1 MMKQFRLMRMNS
13 VVFYFVAICSVS
25 LLASCASMHVPPDIK
40 NSVPDG
46 QLIKIFVPRDIGG
59 VSLKKIDGTVV
70 NPGVAELYVLPG
82 EHTVVFDVEYV
93 SGKAYQTREYIDGAV
108 VYKKSLLMGEYPMA
122 VSGQA
127 GDVIYFRRSVF
138 DKVES
143 IGDLIYVDKKSQA
156 RDSAERS
163 QGWKNGCTFLGTI
176 TGMCALIVVI
186 VLAM

>member
-1 MMKQFRLMRMNS
+1 MKLFRLMRMNR
-13 VVFYFVAICSVS
+13 VVFYFIVICSVS

-46 QLIKIFVPRDIGG
+46 QLVKIFVPRDIGG

-70 NPGVAELYVLPG
+70 NAGVAELYVLPG
-82 EHTVVFDVEYV
+82 EHTVLFDIDYISRDAYRTDEYGE
-93 SGKAYQTREYIDGAV
+93 GKAIYQ
-108 VYKKSLLMGEYPMA
+108 KSWLQGEFTMA

-127 GDVIYFRRSVF
+127 GDVIYFKRTNF
-138 DKVES
+138 DKADS
-143 IGDLIYVDKKSQA
+143 ISDLIYVYKITQA